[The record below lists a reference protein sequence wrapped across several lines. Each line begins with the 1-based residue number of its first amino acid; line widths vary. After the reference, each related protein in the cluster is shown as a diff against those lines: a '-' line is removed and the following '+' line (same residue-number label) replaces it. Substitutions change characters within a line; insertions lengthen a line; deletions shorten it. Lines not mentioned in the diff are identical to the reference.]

1 MDETIAGEVIHV
13 VPPADHEDYDFEP
26 EMASLAESRYVI
38 VCRKGGTPSWLERI
52 AAFLRRQPIEPITLV
67 ADSAAEEGT
76 EVTVAVEETS
86 ITGVYD
92 VTEFR

>member
-1 MDETIAGEVIHV
+1 MNETIAGEVIHV

-26 EMASLAESRYVI
+26 EMASLADSRYVI

-52 AAFLRRQPIEPITLV
+52 ASFLRRQPIEPVTLV
-67 ADSAAEEGT
+67 ADSAAEEGAEIT
-76 EVTVAVEETS
+76 AAVEETT